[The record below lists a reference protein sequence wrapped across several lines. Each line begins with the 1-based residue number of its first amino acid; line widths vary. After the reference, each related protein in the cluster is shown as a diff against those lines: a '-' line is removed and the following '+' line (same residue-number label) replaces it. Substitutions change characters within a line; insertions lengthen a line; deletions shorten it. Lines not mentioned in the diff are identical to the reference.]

1 MNDRSKNSHSYQKL
15 MLKCNLN
22 RDIYIY
28 ISWANTLFRVNVT
41 VVQGINWQL
50 LVSGLKKS
58 SKYEGPTPI
67 KVFKITSI
75 L

>member
-1 MNDRSKNSHSYQKL
+1 MNDRSKNSQSYQKL

-22 RDIYIY
+22 RDIY

-67 KVFKITSI
+67 KVLKITSI